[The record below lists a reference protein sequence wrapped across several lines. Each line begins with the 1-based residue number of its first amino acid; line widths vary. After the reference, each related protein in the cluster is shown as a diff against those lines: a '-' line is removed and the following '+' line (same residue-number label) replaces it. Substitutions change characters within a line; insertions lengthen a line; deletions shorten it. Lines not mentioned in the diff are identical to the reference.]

1 LNKIILFLTLT
12 FISFAYNACSE
23 DEDAGQA
30 QSSSLEMQQN
40 ENEISET
47 EKTYVQLS
55 NDIGYIMLNKESLDT
70 LYANAI
76 NRENISKNECL
87 LRFEKLKNE
96 EKNIKQLLDDVLMRI
111 DKFLTE
117 LNPQNPENEQKI
129 LFLTNIKER
138 IQYFDIQIKLDQLEK
153 LCHSLL

>member
-1 LNKIILFLTLT
+1 MSCVK
-12 FISFAYNACSE
+12 
-23 DEDAGQA
+23 
-30 QSSSLEMQQN
+30 
-40 ENEISET
+40 EIF
-47 EKTYVQLS
+47 KV
-55 NDIGYIMLNKESLDT
+55 DVK
-70 LYANAI
+70 
-76 NRENISKNECL
+76 KKPK
-87 LRFEKLKNE
+87 KLKNE